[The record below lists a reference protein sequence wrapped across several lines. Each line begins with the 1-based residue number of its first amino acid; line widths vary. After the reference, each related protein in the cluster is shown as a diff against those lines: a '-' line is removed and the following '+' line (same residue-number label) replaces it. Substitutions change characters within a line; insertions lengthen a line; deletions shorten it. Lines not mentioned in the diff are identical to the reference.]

1 MLPIQAPRGSLL
13 ISKIR
18 HLSLTAVMVS
28 FALTEAWAM
37 QVHVCAREA
46 QQAGREGGFQQERRH
61 RLSPGAGF
69 AMDGSRE
76 PGHPPNVS
84 YFLHTERGQLLGPA
98 DGRFRDLKVLT
109 ECP

>member
-1 MLPIQAPRGSLL
+1 MHVKLSRLAGKEDSNRREDIGS
-13 ISKIR
+13 
-18 HLSLTAVMVS
+18 V
-28 FALTEAWAM
+28 
-37 QVHVCAREA
+37 Q
-46 QQAGREGGFQQERRH
+46 
-61 RLSPGAGF
+61 GF